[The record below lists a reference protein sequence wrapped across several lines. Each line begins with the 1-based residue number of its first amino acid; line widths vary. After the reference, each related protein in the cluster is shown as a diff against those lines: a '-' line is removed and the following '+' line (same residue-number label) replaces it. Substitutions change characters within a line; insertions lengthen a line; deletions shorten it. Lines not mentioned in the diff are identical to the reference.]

1 MQENSNNIQLLL
13 DEALAY
19 DRAGDSYNAVKLYK
33 KLVRL
38 APDWSLPYHFL
49 SLFYRQ
55 RNEWKPS
62 FHYSQKAIE
71 ANPEDKTAWHILATS
86 ATALRRWQ
94 TARKAWNELGF
105 EFRKTDKI
113 LNLDLGLIPICINPR
128 TKPEIVWARQIDPAR
143 AQIESIP
150 QPSSERRYKEI
161 VLIDNQPIAHRNL
174 RGKRVPIYE
183 ELETVRLSSYN
194 TYAVILETGAKNYV
208 DILDKL
214 CQDAEIGFDNW
225 SKATRQFWLRNE
237 EVLPEF
243 FGAEIFA
250 KNQENS
256 NYQIVALA
264 SKSSLEVKEIL
275 YAWKIITLQSY
286 RDLVRL

>member
-1 MQENSNNIQLLL
+1 VQENNIQLLFE
-13 DEALAY
+13 EALAY
-19 DRAGDSYNAVKLYK
+19 DRAGDAYNAVKLYK
-33 KLVRL
+33 KIVKL

-71 ANPEDKTAWHILATS
+71 TNPEDKTAWHILATS

-94 TARKAWNELGF
+94 TARIAWNELGF

-113 LNLDLGLIPICINPR
+113 LNLDLGLIPVCINPR
-128 TKPEIVWARQIDPAR
+128 TKPEIIWARQIDPAR

-161 VLIDNQPIAHRNL
+161 ILIDNQPIAHRNL
-174 RGKRVPIYE
+174 RGKRVPVFE
-183 ELETVRLSSYN
+183 ELESIRLSPYD
-194 TYAVILETGAKNYV
+194 TYAVIIETGAKNFI
-208 DILDKL
+208 DILDQL
-214 CQDAEIGFDNW
+214 CQDADIGFDNW
-225 SKATRQFWLRNE
+225 SKATRQFWLRNQE
-237 EVLPEF
+237 LLPEF
-243 FGAEIFA
+243 FGAEIFSKA
-250 KNQENS
+250 HEET
-256 NYQIVALA
+256 NYQLIAFA
-264 SKSSLEVKEIL
+264 AKSHFEIKEIL
-275 YAWKIITLQSY
+275 HAWKIITLQSY

>member
-1 MQENSNNIQLLL
+1 MQENSTDIQSIF

-19 DRAGDSYNAVKLYK
+19 DRAGDAYNAVKLYK
-33 KLVRL
+33 KVVKL

-71 ANPEDKTAWHILATS
+71 TNPEDKTAWRILATS

-105 EFRKTDKI
+105 EFRQTDKV
-113 LNLDLGLIPICINPR
+113 LNLDLGLIPVCINPK

-150 QPSSERRYKEI
+150 QPASERRYKEI
-161 VLIDNQPIAHRNL
+161 ILIDNQPVAHRRL

-183 ELETVRLSSYN
+183 ELESVRLSAYN
-194 TYAVILETGAKNYV
+194 TYAVILETRKKSEV

-214 CQDAEIGFDNW
+214 CLDAEIGFDNW
-225 SKATRQFWLRNE
+225 SKVTRQFQIRNQE
-237 EVLPEF
+237 ILPEY
-243 FGAEIFA
+243 FGAEIFSEA
-250 KNQENS
+250 HKDS
-256 NYQIVALA
+256 SYQLVALA
-264 SKSSLEVKEIL
+264 AKNSIEVKEVL
-275 YAWKIITLQSY
+275 YSWKIITLQSY

>member
-1 MQENSNNIQLLL
+1 MQENSDNIQLLFK
-13 DEALAY
+13 EALAY
-19 DRAGDSYNAVKLYK
+19 ERAGDSYNAVKLYK

-62 FHYSQKAIE
+62 FHYSQKATE
-71 ANPEDKTAWHILATS
+71 KNPEDKTAWHILATS

-94 TARKAWNELGF
+94 TARTAWNELGF

-113 LNLDLGLIPICINPR
+113 LNLDLGLIPVCINPK
-128 TKPEIVWARQIDPAR
+128 TKPEIVWARQLDPAR

-150 QPSSERRYKEI
+150 QPASERLYKEI
-161 VLIDNQPIAHRNL
+161 ILIDNQPIAHRNF
-174 RGKRVPIYE
+174 RGKRVPVFE
-183 ELETVRLSSYN
+183 ELESVRLSPYN
-194 TYAVILETGAKNYV
+194 TYAVILETGSKNSV

-214 CQDAEIGFDNW
+214 CKDAEIGFDNW
-225 SKATRQFWLRNE
+225 SKATRQFWLRNQE
-237 EVLPEF
+237 LLPEF
-243 FGAEIFA
+243 FGAEIFSEVEGNA
-250 KNQENS
+250 
-256 NYQIVALA
+256 NYQLVALA
-264 SKSSLEVKEIL
+264 SKSHFEIKEVL
-275 YAWKIITLQSY
+275 HAWKIITLQSY

>member
-1 MQENSNNIQLLL
+1 MQENNIQLLFE
-13 DEALAY
+13 EALAY
-19 DRAGDSYNAVKLYK
+19 DRDGDVYNAVKLYK
-33 KLVRL
+33 KLVKL

-71 ANPEDKTAWHILATS
+71 TNPEDKTAWHILATS
-86 ATALRRWQ
+86 ATALQRWQ

-105 EFRKTDKI
+105 EFRKTNKI
-113 LNLDLGLIPICINPR
+113 LNLDLGLIPVCINPK

-150 QPSSERRYKEI
+150 QPASGRRYKETI
-161 VLIDNQPIAHRNL
+161 LIDNQPIAHRNL
-174 RGKRVPIYE
+174 RGKRVPVFE
-183 ELETVRLSSYN
+183 ELESVRLSSYD
-194 TYAVILETGAKNYV
+194 TYAVILETDAKNSV

-237 EVLPEF
+237 ELLPEF
-243 FGAEIFA
+243 FGAEIFSKA
-250 KNQENS
+250 S
-256 NYQIVALA
+256 GSRNYQLIAFA
-264 SKSSLEVKEIL
+264 SKSYFEVKEVL

>member
-1 MQENSNNIQLLL
+1 VQENTDNIQLLFE
-13 DEALAY
+13 EALAY

-38 APDWSLPYHFL
+38 APNWSLPYHFL
-49 SLFYRQ
+49 SLFYRE

-71 ANPEDKTAWHILATS
+71 TNPEDKTAWQILATS

-94 TARKAWNELGF
+94 TARLAWNQLGF
-105 EFRKTDKI
+105 EFRKNDKI
-113 LNLDLGLIPICINPR
+113 LNLDLGLIPICINPK
-128 TKPEIVWARQIDPAR
+128 TKPEIVWARQIGPAR

-150 QPSSERRYKEI
+150 QPSSERRYKEL

-174 RGKRVPIYE
+174 GGKRVPVFE
-183 ELETVRLSSYN
+183 ELEKIRLSAYD
-194 TYAVILETGAKNYV
+194 TYAVILETSEKNSV

-214 CQDAEIGFDNW
+214 CLDAGIGFDNW
-225 SKATRQFWLRNE
+225 SKATRQFWFRNQE
-237 EVLPEF
+237 LFPEF
-243 FGAEIFA
+243 FGAEIFH
-250 KNQENS
+250 KEHENT
-256 NYQIVALA
+256 NYQLIAFA
-264 SKSSLEVKEIL
+264 SKSFLDVKEVL
-275 YAWKIITLQSY
+275 HTWKIITLQSY

>member
-1 MQENSNNIQLLL
+1 MQEDYNNIQLLFE
-13 DEALAY
+13 EALAY

-33 KLVRL
+33 KLVKL
-38 APDWSLPYHFL
+38 APNWSLPYHFL

-62 FHYSQKAIE
+62 FHYSLKAIE
-71 ANPEDKTAWHILATS
+71 TNPKDKTAWHILATS
-86 ATALRRWQ
+86 ATALQRWQ

-105 EFRKTDKI
+105 EFRKTDKV
-113 LNLDLGLIPICINPR
+113 LNLDLGLIPICINPKTR
-128 TKPEIVWARQIDPAR
+128 PEIVWARQIDPAR

-161 VLIDNQPIAHRNL
+161 VLINNQAIAHRNL
-174 RGKRVPIYE
+174 GGKRVPIFE
-183 ELETVRLSSYN
+183 ELETIRLSAYN
-194 TYAVILETGAKNYV
+194 TYAVILETGAKNSV

-225 SKATRQFWLRNE
+225 SKATRQFWLRNQE
-237 EVLPEF
+237 LLPEF
-243 FGAEIFA
+243 FGSEIFSKA
-250 KNQENS
+250 HENT
-256 NYQIVALA
+256 NYQLIAIA
-264 SKSSLEVKEIL
+264 SKSFLEVKEVL

>member
-13 DEALAY
+13 KEARAY
-19 DRAGDSYNAVKLYK
+19 DRAGDSYSAVKLYK

-38 APDWSLPYHFL
+38 APEWSLPYHFL

-71 ANPEDKTAWHILATS
+71 TNPEDKAAWHILATS
-86 ATALRRWQ
+86 ATALQRWK

-105 EFRKTDKI
+105 EFRRTDKI
-113 LNLDLGLIPICINPR
+113 LNLDLGLIPICINPK

-150 QPSSERRYKEI
+150 QPSSGRHYKEI

-174 RGKRVPIYE
+174 GGKRVPIFE
-183 ELETVRLSSYN
+183 ELEVIRLSAYH
-194 TYAVILETGAKNYV
+194 TYAVILETNAKNSV
-208 DILDKL
+208 AILDKL

-225 SKATRQFWLRNE
+225 SKATRQFWLRNQDL
-237 EVLPEF
+237 LPEF
-243 FGAEIFA
+243 FGAEIFSKA
-250 KNQENS
+250 HENT
-256 NYQIVALA
+256 NYQLIAIA
-264 SKSSLEVKEIL
+264 SKSYLEVKEVL

-286 RDLVRL
+286 RSLVRL

>member
-1 MQENSNNIQLLL
+1 MQENTDNIQLLFE
-13 DEALAY
+13 EALAY

-49 SLFYRQ
+49 SLFYRE

-71 ANPEDKTAWHILATS
+71 TNPEDKTAWHILATS

-94 TARKAWNELGF
+94 TARIAWNQLGF

-113 LNLDLGLIPICINPR
+113 LNLDLGLIPICINPK

-183 ELETVRLSSYN
+183 ELESIRLSSYD
-194 TYAVILETGAKNYV
+194 TFAVILETNAKSSI
-208 DILDKL
+208 DILDSL

-225 SKATRQFWLRNE
+225 SKATRQFWLRNQE
-237 EVLPEF
+237 LLPEF
-243 FGAEIFA
+243 FGAEIFSKA
-250 KNQENS
+250 HANTD
-256 NYQIVALA
+256 YQLIAFA
-264 SKSSLEVKEIL
+264 SQSSLAVKEVL
-275 YAWKIITLQSY
+275 HAWKIITLQSY
-286 RDLVRL
+286 RSLVRL